1 MKKVSSF
8 KKIFQWEYWPSYMF
22 YVPILPYAV
31 YLALKSRNP
40 VFFSATNP
48 AIKHSG
54 NGAESKYKTIQ
65 LIPEEFR
72 PKTILVKKKHS
83 FKQTM
88 TEIEN
93 ARIEFP
99 LIAKPDIGFRGLLVK
114 KIDSPEILETYLQQY
129 KIPII
134 IQEFVSYSNECGLFY
149 YRIPGEEKGDIS
161 SITIKKYLTVSGNG
175 KHTLE
180 ELIIQDERAQ
190 FYLDLM
196 REIHG
201 EGLKEVP
208 ENNESVLLNVI
219 GNHAKGTQFFNG
231 NHLIDEKLVES
242 FDALNQQIEGWYY
255 GRLDIK
261 YDKFEDLRKGK
272 NFKILE
278 INGIIAEPTHIYDA
292 TNQTYLN
299 SIRTI
304 KDHWKMIHKIATT
317 NHNKHGIPYAKVS
330 TFLKD
335 IKELLNYT
343 KKIKELTNS

>member
-1 MKKVSSF
+1 MKKVSNF

-22 YVPILPYAV
+22 YVPIIPYAV
-31 YLALKSRNP
+31 YLALKSRNF

-72 PKTILVKKKHS
+72 PKTILVKKKHT
-83 FKQTM
+83 FKETLKQL
-88 TEIEN
+88 EEAGIN
-93 ARIEFP
+93 FP

-114 KIDSPEILETYLQQY
+114 KIDTPEVLKTYLKQY

-134 IQEFVSYSNECGLFY
+134 IQEFVAHPNECGIFY
-149 YRIPGEEKGDIS
+149 YRIPGEKKGQIS
-161 SITIKKYLTVSGNG
+161 SITIKKYLTVLGNG
-175 KHTLE
+175 KNTLE
-180 ELIIQDERAQ
+180 ELIVNDERAQ
-190 FYLDLM
+190 FYLELM

-201 EGLKEVP
+201 EDLKIIPKKE
-208 ENNESVLLNVI
+208 ESVLLNVI
-219 GNHAKGTQFFNG
+219 GNHAKGTQFFDG
-231 NHLIDEKLVES
+231 NHLIDEKLIAS
-242 FDALNQQIEGWYY
+242 FDSLNEQINGWYY

-261 YDKFEDLRKGK
+261 YDNFEDLKKGK

-292 TNQTYLN
+292 TNQSYLN
-299 SIRTI
+299 SLKTI
-304 KDHWKMIHKIATT
+304 TEHWKVIQQIATK
-317 NHNKHGIPYAKVS
+317 NHENHGIPYAKAS
-330 TFLKD
+330 NFIKD
-335 IKELLNYT
+335 IKELLAYT